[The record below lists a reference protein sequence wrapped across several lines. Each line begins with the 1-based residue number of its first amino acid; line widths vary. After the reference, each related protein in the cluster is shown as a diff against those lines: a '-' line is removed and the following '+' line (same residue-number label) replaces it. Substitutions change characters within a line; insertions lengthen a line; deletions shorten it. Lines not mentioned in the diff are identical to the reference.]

1 MGPAQFVE
9 FLIVGLNLFLLIA
22 FLAWRLLGPGRPNYA
37 QPSSMLAP
45 KRTLP
50 PESSSS
56 IHRITLNQPKAFSA
70 RERHMQVLIADDH
83 KIVRKGVRLF

>member
-37 QPSSMLAP
+37 QPELDAGTE
-45 KRTLP
+45 KDT
-50 PESSSS
+50 
-56 IHRITLNQPKAFSA
+56 SA
-70 RERHMQVLIADDH
+70 G
-83 KIVRKGVRLF
+83 K